1 MRNIH
6 SMRNILRPNG
16 NVSMQVEKWRKTYF
30 IFYEENTFE
39 EPNDIAI
46 VLPRFT
52 APLTNAQMANLPN
65 ILEPIRHS
73 DSHGVDIYAETVR
86 FILNVW
92 L

>member
-16 NVSMQVEKWRKTYF
+16 NVSMQVEQ
-30 IFYEENTFE
+30 FYEENTFK

-86 FILNVW
+86 FILNV
-92 L
+92 

>member
-16 NVSMQVEKWRKTYF
+16 NVSMQVEQ
-30 IFYEENTFE
+30 FYEENTFE
-39 EPNDIAI
+39 EPNDITI

-86 FILNVW
+86 FILNV
-92 L
+92 

>member
-16 NVSMQVEKWRKTYF
+16 NVSMQVEQ
-30 IFYEENTFE
+30 FYEENTFE

-86 FILNVW
+86 FILNV
-92 L
+92 

>member
-16 NVSMQVEKWRKTYF
+16 NVSMQVEQ
-30 IFYEENTFE
+30 FYEENTFE
-39 EPNDIAI
+39 EPNDIAR

-86 FILNVW
+86 FILNV
-92 L
+92 

>member
-16 NVSMQVEKWRKTYF
+16 NVSMQVEQ
-30 IFYEENTFE
+30 FYEENTFE

-73 DSHGVDIYAETVR
+73 
-86 FILNVW
+86 
-92 L
+92 

>member
-16 NVSMQVEKWRKTYF
+16 NVSMQIEQ
-30 IFYEENTFE
+30 FYEENTFE

-86 FILNVW
+86 FILNV
-92 L
+92 

>member
-1 MRNIH
+1 
-6 SMRNILRPNG
+6 MRNILRPNG
-16 NVSMQVEKWRKTYF
+16 NVSMQVEQ
-30 IFYEENTFE
+30 FYEENTFE

-52 APLTNAQMANLPN
+52 APLTNAQMENLPN

-86 FILNVW
+86 FILNV
-92 L
+92 